1 MIIMMTERKDA
12 RMAPQ
17 LLNVINCIFKRIP
30 VDLEHNQTESKN
42 HRSKKKLP

>member
-17 LLNVINCIFKRIP
+17 VLNVLNCIFKRIP

-42 HRSKKKLP
+42 DRSKKKLP